1 MIQHTIEVTKGG
13 YRLVVWEPA
22 PTNTNRLNPF
32 IFRASYLLSSPS
44 KAHEILKMV
53 EGEHETSFSQ
63 VSNKAIDE
71 QAEYNF
77 YQFPLD
83 KLPVAFQA

>member
-1 MIQHTIEVTKGG
+1 
-13 YRLVVWEPA
+13 
-22 PTNTNRLNPF
+22 
-32 IFRASYLLSSPS
+32 
-44 KAHEILKMV
+44 MV
-53 EGEHETSFSQ
+53 KGEHETSFSQ